1 MRLFRG
7 ILVACLLAILGTAVY
22 QTLLWR
28 RFAETEVGRLEGEDQ
43 EIALIEPATSI
54 DDWGRIVS
62 ACKLIKKEWAK
73 TNPKLPELLV
83 DDDNAFP
90 GRSADVPEI
99 RLGFKSSPQQSLRL
113 RWYKISG
120 EHNVESWVEKLH
132 ARGRMPLAIIGGA
145 TSDRALRLGKALQ
158 EKYPDPERSSP
169 ILLITTA
176 TAEKAS
182 ADGPPLIAQYKD
194 RSFRFSF
201 TNQRMVKALL
211 RFVEQTPDLWAN
223 KTPER
228 ASIAGAAA
236 SMAGVGEFLHSWGV
250 LSGYPQLQPYAMHLV
265 SWEDERYSK
274 DLTELFER
282 EFKARNPLSA
292 VFNEGSIAHS
302 VGGFFQPSP
311 LEQNAVDTFIG
322 PRVIT
327 PHSLLVLPTQMV
339 RMRRFL
345 INLRQ
350 RSPTTARN
358 LVILNGDSI
367 SFNAVYRDRD
377 VVWNI
382 LDLPYSLVFFT
393 HRDPI
398 AESAGFPRKKDAE
411 MNRASPDRTT
421 TSTSDMLLFRD
432 ILEATLYAVLDD
444 GRLLNDVMKMSERMR
459 ATSWYHPE
467 HSGTTPFVGNSRLHG
482 LGDRHRFLF
491 DVKGDRRVFTGE
503 HVVWVKPIYDQ
514 DRVDGTSRISI
525 WKRVR
530 EIEGGA
536 WERVEEFEATYNA
549 QRLGGALP

>member
-1 MRLFRG
+1 MRLFRW
-7 ILVACLLAILGTAVY
+7 ILVAGLLAILGTAVY
-22 QTLLWR
+22 QSLLWR
-28 RFAETEVGRLEGEDQ
+28 RFAETEVGRLDSDDQ

-54 DDWGRIVS
+54 DEWGRIVS
-62 ACKLIKKEWAK
+62 ACKLIKKAWTT
-73 TNPKLPELLV
+73 TNPQLPDLLV
-83 DDDNAFP
+83 DDDDAFP

-99 RLGFKSSPQQSLRL
+99 RFAFQSSPKQSLRL

-120 EHNVESWVEKLH
+120 EHSAESWIEKLH
-132 ARGRMPLAIIGGA
+132 ARGRMPLAIIGGG
-145 TSDRALRLGKALQ
+145 TSDRALILGKTLQ
-158 EKYPDPERSSP
+158 ERFPEPNQPSP

-182 ADGPPLIAQYKD
+182 ADGPLLIAQYKE

-201 TNQRMVKALL
+201 TNQSMVKALL
-211 RFVEQTPDLWAN
+211 RFVEQTPDLWVHRPIEPTLLAN
-223 KTPER
+223 AI
-228 ASIAGAAA
+228 ASIAGA
-236 SMAGVGEFLHSWGV
+236 GEPWHAWGV
-250 LSGYPQLQPYAMHLV
+250 LRGHPHLQPSAMHLV

-282 EFKARNPLSA
+282 EFKSRNPLSE
-292 VFNEGSIAHS
+292 VFNDGSIAHS
-302 VGGFFQPSP
+302 VGGFFQPAP

-350 RSPTTARN
+350 RSPSTARN

-398 AESAGFPRKKDAE
+398 SEAAGFPRKKDAE
-411 MNRASPDRTT
+411 ANRMTLGRTT
-421 TSTSDMLLFRD
+421 TGTSDVLLHRD

-444 GRLLNDVMKMSERMR
+444 GRLLADGKQMRERMR
-459 ATSWYHPE
+459 ATCWYRAEANGSTAH
-467 HSGTTPFVGNSRLHG
+467 VGNSRLHG
-482 LGDRHRFLF
+482 LGDRHRQLF
-491 DVKGDRRVFTGE
+491 DDKGDRRVYTGE
-503 HVVWVKPIYDQ
+503 HVVWVKPIYDE
-514 DRVDGTSRISI
+514 DRVEGTSRISI

-530 EIEGGA
+530 EVEGGA
-536 WERVEEFEATYNA
+536 WDRVEFFDATYNT